1 MDHHKDPF
9 RNWNFVTDFKKS
21 LERLLYL
28 IHYDNLLQNTIAIIA
43 KDRLLITKCKK
54 FYYKMRQFTNCD
66 DSIAKCDIYFKM

>member
-28 IHYDNLLQNTIAIIA
+28 IHYDTLLQNTIAIIA
-43 KDRLLITKCKK
+43 KAGFLLQNVKSFITK
-54 FYYKMRQFTNCD
+54 
-66 DSIAKCDIYFKM
+66 